1 MSVSSPERPKSHP
14 FGWLSDGSLII
25 RHRATFPQC
34 SILADAGLN
43 FCVRDGNRCDP
54 SSMGTD
60 HNVLVSAITLSS
72 GSLDRINYIC
82 ANNLRQSQTRQMIDR
97 VKNSTTNSVI
107 VDSEPRSVDQNSES
121 THKKAM
127 GLLVHFSSIHYCTST
142 LCLSN

>member
-1 MSVSSPERPKSHP
+1 MDVIRKAKEPSFRMK
-14 FGWLSDGSLII
+14 GQRAILSDGSLII

-60 HNVLVSAITLSS
+60 HNILTITIIAIAIILSS

-82 ANNLRQSQTRQMIDR
+82 TNNLRQSQTHQSD
-97 VKNSTTNSVI
+97 
-107 VDSEPRSVDQNSES
+107 
-121 THKKAM
+121 
-127 GLLVHFSSIHYCTST
+127 
-142 LCLSN
+142 

>member
-1 MSVSSPERPKSHP
+1 MRTANIVSLTTVNCKYPYQSTK
-14 FGWLSDGSLII
+14 
-25 RHRATFPQC
+25 QC

-60 HNVLVSAITLSS
+60 HNILTIRIAIILSS

-82 ANNLRQSQTRQMIDR
+82 ANNLRQSQTCQVIDR